1 MAEGSGEAL
10 GWNTDASSSN
20 GTLAGPA
27 PDPVLYAIQLW
38 FTPVLVTL
46 GSLGNCLCVIVFF
59 STKLKKLSSSYYL
72 SALAISDTCA
82 LVSVA
87 ATWFD
92 LVDIPFF
99 NTEGF
104 CQLFVYMK
112 CVCSFLSVW
121 FVVAFT
127 VERFVAV
134 SYPLQR
140 LSMCTV
146 ARARAILASLTI
158 AGLGLYSPF
167 LFISGVVPMPASPAA
182 LADDAA
188 AAASTAAPG
197 ACTLLEQ
204 WHRLGKL
211 LNYADICL
219 TLLLPVLL
227 ILSLNACI
235 ARTVW
240 RLARARKDLT
250 NQNTQHVLPTLNGG
264 GAGGNGSAGG
274 TSTRPG
280 GTQSKV
286 TEMLLIVSTVFIA
299 LNLPSYFIRLYIFV
313 NDLEATPRDEGAY
326 LRTAILQNYFNVL
339 FDANFGINFVLY
351 CVSGQNF
358 RRALFGMCGLRSRR
372 TDTTVLTVVS
382 EVARAGSLNRGRN
395 VSSFRYIRDQR
406 SCQELMSLAKD
417 HHHEGN
423 GYHADVEKTHL

>member
-134 SYPLQR
+134 SYPLQ
-140 LSMCTV
+140 
-146 ARARAILASLTI
+146 
-158 AGLGLYSPF
+158 
-167 LFISGVVPMPASPAA
+167 
-182 LADDAA
+182 
-188 AAASTAAPG
+188 
-197 ACTLLEQ
+197 
-204 WHRLGKL
+204 HRG
-211 LNYADICL
+211 
-219 TLLLPVLL
+219 
-227 ILSLNACI
+227 
-235 ARTVW
+235 
-240 RLARARKDLT
+240 
-250 NQNTQHVLPTLNGG
+250 
-264 GAGGNGSAGG
+264 
-274 TSTRPG
+274 STRPG